1 MVNLVPHMW
10 YTVNCLFDIYE
21 NFIVCYIFFWQFWN
35 PFLLTTTAI
44 SHCVRRDKE
53 NLSLTH
59 WEAEVYWISIYVYI
73 RLWPMGRPIY
83 TKFSLFLTE
92 FEILCFNIFV
102 TIFDNFQIPFNKKNI
117 TFYYFFYFFKKNHAK
132 KGEVILLVWAI

>member
-1 MVNLVPHMW
+1 
-10 YTVNCLFDIYE
+10 
-21 NFIVCYIFFWQFWN
+21 
-35 PFLLTTTAI
+35 
-44 SHCVRRDKE
+44 
-53 NLSLTH
+53 
-59 WEAEVYWISIYVYI
+59 
-73 RLWPMGRPIY
+73 MGRHIY

-132 KGEVILLVWAI
+132 KGEVILLA